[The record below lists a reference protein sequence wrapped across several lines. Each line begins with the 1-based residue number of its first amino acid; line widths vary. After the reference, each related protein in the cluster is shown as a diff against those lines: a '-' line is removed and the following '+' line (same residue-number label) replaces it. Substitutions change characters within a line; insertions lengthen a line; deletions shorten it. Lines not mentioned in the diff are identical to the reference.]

1 MNRHVALV
9 IVLGLVAIF
18 SLIAMSPWIVVGPK
32 RLLKGQ
38 WQRLH
43 KTQAE
48 KA

>member
-1 MNRHVALV
+1 MNRNVVLV
-9 IVLGLVAIF
+9 VILGMVAIAVV
-18 SLIAMSPWIVVGPK
+18 IGMSPWIIVGPR